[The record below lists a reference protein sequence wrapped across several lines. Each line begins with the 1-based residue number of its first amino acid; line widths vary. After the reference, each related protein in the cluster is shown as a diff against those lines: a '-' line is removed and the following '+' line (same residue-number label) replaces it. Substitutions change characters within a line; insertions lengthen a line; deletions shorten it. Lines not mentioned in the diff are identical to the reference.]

1 MKDFVCCK
9 QGKNK
14 VDANPKPNR
23 KGKRGDS
30 RSDCKPKVSLL
41 KPTGRDKFVASV
53 FSEEHNHLMANAAHL
68 FRSHRQVKQGKEG
81 DD

>member
-14 VDANPKPNR
+14 VDANSKPNW
-23 KGKRGDS
+23 KG
-30 RSDCKPKVSLL
+30 KPKVALL

-53 FSEEHNHLMANAAHL
+53 FSEEHNHLMANVSL
-68 FRSHRQVKQGKEG
+68 S
-81 DD
+81 